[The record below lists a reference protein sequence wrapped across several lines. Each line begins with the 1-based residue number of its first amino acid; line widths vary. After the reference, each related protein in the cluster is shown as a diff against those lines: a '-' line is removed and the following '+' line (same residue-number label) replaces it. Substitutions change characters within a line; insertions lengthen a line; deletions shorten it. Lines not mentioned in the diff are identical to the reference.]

1 MELQA
6 RGAPPISLDCL
17 SATLDSL
24 EVPNGASG
32 VAQVV
37 HHGLPLHEGPVPL
50 LGAHGAAAEIILE
63 HLDEGSTSLE
73 GAVSK
78 LVRKD
83 LVEAFVWRFL
93 HSACVLARPPLIY
106 GLLQYVAH
114 ALAFA
119 ECSECTVP
127 SFTLTF

>member
-50 LGAHGAAAEIILE
+50 LGAHGAAAEILE

-114 ALAFA
+114 PHLQSALNAQHPA
-119 ECSECTVP
+119 P